1 MQKNVREKEYL
12 FFSKRYRKIG
22 AQMKHY
28 ERGTFS
34 VQMVYKRA
42 RGWTLGQSL
51 PTKNVLDHP
60 SSSRL
65 YQCICS
71 ENALNSMS
79 IVMLLH
85 NTTSHC
91 FINFD
96 TFVFYIYYFF
106 NFCCVPYSCLG
117 KIWVHLG
124 IFKILELL
132 ISCKGTI
139 LQTDLQY
146 IIQSKPF
153 TTFSIAYVGEGDCDI
168 CQTCQYL
175 TEAL

>member
-1 MQKNVREKEYL
+1 MQR
-12 FFSKRYRKIG
+12 
-22 AQMKHY
+22 Y
-28 ERGTFS
+28 ERGAVS
-34 VQMVYKRA
+34 VQMVYKRT

-51 PTKNVLDHP
+51 PTKNVLDH
-60 SSSRL
+60 
-65 YQCICS
+65 
-71 ENALNSMS
+71 
-79 IVMLLH
+79 H
-85 NTTSHC
+85 TTNHC

-96 TFVFYIYYFF
+96 TFLFYIYYFF
-106 NFCCVPYSCLG
+106 SFCCVPFSYLG

-153 TTFSIAYVGEGDCDI
+153 TTFTIACVGEGDCD
-168 CQTCQYL
+168 TC
-175 TEAL
+175 